1 MWDTLLT
8 VPVQPKARHCLF
20 TSARR
25 DHPHKT
31 SPETLHVVW
40 VNKGKWRSS
49 GPIVNVGVHNA
60 HAFASIGLK
69 SDFFVSAGGSTE
81 TQHDL
86 TDFYSLDAPPGFNI
100 HRIQRAKSWGMDESA
115 PIYREAR
122 RDILQLAQK
131 GPVAV
136 FTRESGF
143 LMSLAKLCRHRNIR
157 GFYELHDL
165 YADLS
170 YHQHPVP
177 FSFHR
182 RKWLEKLLLPH
193 VSGLVCI
200 TRDQEKIYHGLFPK
214 TPTIYAPLGTKP
226 FPETDP
232 ETKRRARTAFYVGHM
247 HGMKGVAFLRK
258 AALALAQAGIRTE
271 FWGGGEKD
279 ARPIVDAARQAG
291 LQDWIS
297 AVPFQPPAKMHE
309 ALAERASLGVV
320 MLADT
325 FYNRHLTCPVKA
337 LDYLSHGIPALG
349 TDIPSV
355 RDVLAD
361 VGHYI
366 AENDTDAF
374 VARAAALLDDPVA
387 YARAAAESR
396 ARCAEITWQKRAQA
410 LCQFAGQQFQPD
422 R

>member
-1 MWDTLLT
+1 MWDKLQTA
-8 VPVQPKARHCLF
+8 PAQPKTRTSLF
-20 TSARR
+20 APCRWSR
-25 DHPHKT
+25 P
-31 SPETLHVVW
+31 SEVPPETMHVVW

-60 HAFASIGLK
+60 HSFASIGVK
-69 SDFFVSAGGSTE
+69 SDFFVSAGSNTK
-81 TQHDL
+81 TSQDL
-86 TDFYSLDAPPGFNI
+86 TDFYSLDAPTDFNI
-100 HRIQRAKSWGMDESA
+100 HRIQRAKSWGIDESA

-122 RDILQLAQK
+122 QHILQLAQK

-143 LMSLAKLCRHRNIR
+143 LMSLAKLSRHRNIR

-170 YHQHPVP
+170 YHQRSVP

-182 RKWLEKLLLPH
+182 RKWLEKLLLPR

-200 TRDQEKIYHGLFPK
+200 TRDQEKIYQGLFPK

-226 FPETDP
+226 FPETDA
-232 ETKRRARTAFYVGHM
+232 ETKRRARTVFYVGHM

-279 ARPIVDAARQAG
+279 ARPIVEAARQAG

-366 AENDTDAF
+366 AEDDTDAF
-374 VARAAALLDDPVA
+374 VAKAVALLDDPAA

-396 ARCAEITWQKRAQA
+396 ARCAEITWQKRAEA
-410 LCQFAGQQFQPD
+410 LCQFAEQQFGT
-422 R
+422 RG